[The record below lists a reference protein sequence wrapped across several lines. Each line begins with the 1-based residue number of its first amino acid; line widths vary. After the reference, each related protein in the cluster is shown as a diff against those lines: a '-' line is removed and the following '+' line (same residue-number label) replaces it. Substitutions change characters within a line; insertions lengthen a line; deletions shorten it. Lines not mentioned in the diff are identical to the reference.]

1 MSLFSNAPQL
11 YFRIREPGAA
21 VFRVSAENQQK
32 RMEMDLIAVANVRTG
47 EIKSHGAGP
56 NIDEREQIESWIS
69 DRRKSVPQ
77 RDQSELKALIESLN
91 RSAQWLH
98 SRANKKAV
106 IEQAEDLLFALHD
119 LRSVIVRRMID
130 NEDTPESED

>member
-77 RDQSELKALIESLN
+77 RDQSELQALIESLN

-106 IEQAEDLLFALHD
+106 MEQAEDLLFALHD
-119 LRSVIVRRMID
+119 LRSVILHRMID
-130 NEDTPESED
+130 SEDTLESEE